1 MGKNDRFI
9 AILIGLGIWTL
20 VIFQFLE
27 PKSVTAQNEPHTHDP
42 HTHDP
47 HTHEPHTHEPHT
59 HEPHTHEE
67 HKHRNFSLLDHVH
80 SSSDISSL
88 RKDMRRLI
96 ESCVV
101 IEESISC

>member
-9 AILIGLGIWTL
+9 AIFIGLGIWTL

-27 PKSVTAQNEPHTHDP
+27 PKSVTAQNEPHTH
-42 HTHDP
+42 
-47 HTHEPHTHEPHT
+47 
-59 HEPHTHEE
+59 EPHTHEE
-67 HKHRNFSLLDHVH
+67 HQHSNFSLLDHVH

-88 RKDMRRLI
+88 RKDVRRLI

>member
-1 MGKNDRFI
+1 MRKNDRFI
-9 AILIGLGIWTL
+9 AIFIGLGIWTL

-27 PKSVTAQNEPHTHDP
+27 PKSVTAQ
-42 HTHDP
+42 
-47 HTHEPHTHEPHT
+47 HEPHTHK
-59 HEPHTHEE
+59 PHTHEE
-67 HKHRNFSLLDHVH
+67 HKHRSFSLLDHIY

>member
-1 MGKNDRFI
+1 MRKNDRFI
-9 AILIGLGIWTL
+9 AIFIGLGIWTL
-20 VIFQFLE
+20 VMFQFLE
-27 PKSVTAQNEPHTHDP
+27 PKSVAAQHEPQ
-42 HTHDP
+42 
-47 HTHEPHTHEPHT
+47 THEPHS
-59 HEPHTHEE
+59 HEE
-67 HKHRNFSLLDHVH
+67 HKHLNFSLLDHVH

>member
-1 MGKNDRFI
+1 MRKNDRFI
-9 AILIGLGIWTL
+9 AIFIGLGIWTL

-27 PKSVTAQNEPHTHDP
+27 PKSVTAQ
-42 HTHDP
+42 
-47 HTHEPHTHEPHT
+47 HEPHSHD
-59 HEPHTHEE
+59 PHTHEE
-67 HKHRNFSLLDHVH
+67 HKHRNFSLLDHIH

>member
-9 AILIGLGIWTL
+9 AIFIGLGIWTL

-27 PKSVTAQNEPHTHDP
+27 PKSVTAQ
-42 HTHDP
+42 
-47 HTHEPHTHEPHT
+47 HEPHS

>member
-1 MGKNDRFI
+1 MRKNDRFI
-9 AILIGLGIWTL
+9 AIFIDLGIWTL

-27 PKSVTAQNEPHTHDP
+27 PKSVTAQ
-42 HTHDP
+42 
-47 HTHEPHTHEPHT
+47 HEPHTHK
-59 HEPHTHEE
+59 PHTHEE
-67 HKHRNFSLLDHVH
+67 HKHRNYSLLDHIH

>member
-1 MGKNDRFI
+1 MRKNDRFI
-9 AILIGLGIWTL
+9 AIFIGLGIWTL

-27 PKSVTAQNEPHTHDP
+27 PKSVTAQ
-42 HTHDP
+42 
-47 HTHEPHTHEPHT
+47 HEPHTHEPHI
-59 HEPHTHEE
+59 HEE

>member
-1 MGKNDRFI
+1 MRKNDRFI
-9 AILIGLGIWTL
+9 AIFIGLGIWTL

-27 PKSVTAQNEPHTHDP
+27 PKSVTAQNEPHTH
-42 HTHDP
+42 
-47 HTHEPHTHEPHT
+47 EPHT
-59 HEPHTHEE
+59 
-67 HKHRNFSLLDHVH
+67 HRNFSLLDHVH

>member
-1 MGKNDRFI
+1 MLKNDRFI
-9 AILIGLGIWTL
+9 AIFIGLGIWTL

-27 PKSVTAQNEPHTHDP
+27 PKSVTAQ
-42 HTHDP
+42 
-47 HTHEPHTHEPHT
+47 HEPHTHEPHT
-59 HEPHTHEE
+59 HDD

>member
-1 MGKNDRFI
+1 MRKNDRFI
-9 AILIGLGIWTL
+9 AIFIGLGIWTL

-27 PKSVTAQNEPHTHDP
+27 PKSVTAQ
-42 HTHDP
+42 
-47 HTHEPHTHEPHT
+47 HEPHTHK
-59 HEPHTHEE
+59 PHTHEE
-67 HKHRNFSLLDHVH
+67 HKHRDFSLLDHIH

>member
-9 AILIGLGIWTL
+9 VIFIGLGIWTL
-20 VIFQFLE
+20 VISQFLE
-27 PKSVTAQNEPHTHDP
+27 PKSVTAQNEPHTH
-42 HTHDP
+42 
-47 HTHEPHTHEPHT
+47 EPHTHH
-59 HEPHTHEE
+59 
-67 HKHRNFSLLDHVH
+67 NFSLLDHVH

-101 IEESISC
+101 IEESISCL

>member
-9 AILIGLGIWTL
+9 AIFIGLGIWTL

-27 PKSVTAQNEPHTHDP
+27 PKSVTAQ
-42 HTHDP
+42 
-47 HTHEPHTHEPHT
+47 HEPHTHEPHT
-59 HEPHTHEE
+59 HEK
-67 HKHRNFSLLDHVH
+67 HKHRNFSLLDHIH

>member
-1 MGKNDRFI
+1 MRKNDRFI
-9 AILIGLGIWTL
+9 AIFIGLGIWTL

-27 PKSVTAQNEPHTHDP
+27 PKSVTAQ
-42 HTHDP
+42 
-47 HTHEPHTHEPHT
+47 HEPHT

-67 HKHRNFSLLDHVH
+67 HKHRNFSLLDHIH

-101 IEESISC
+101 IKESISC

>member
-9 AILIGLGIWTL
+9 AIFMGLGIWTL

-27 PKSVTAQNEPHTHDP
+27 PKSVTAQNEA
-42 HTHDP
+42 
-47 HTHEPHTHEPHT
+47 HT

-80 SSSDISSL
+80 SSSDIYSL

>member
-1 MGKNDRFI
+1 MRKNDRFI
-9 AILIGLGIWTL
+9 AIFIGLGIWTL

-27 PKSVTAQNEPHTHDP
+27 PKSVTAQ
-42 HTHDP
+42 
-47 HTHEPHTHEPHT
+47 HEPHP

>member
-1 MGKNDRFI
+1 MRKNDRFI
-9 AILIGLGIWTL
+9 AIFIGLGIWTL

-27 PKSVTAQNEPHTHDP
+27 PKSVTAQNEA
-42 HTHDP
+42 
-47 HTHEPHTHEPHT
+47 HT

-80 SSSDISSL
+80 SSSEISSL
-88 RKDMRRLI
+88 RKNMRRLI
-96 ESCVV
+96 ESCVI

>member
-1 MGKNDRFI
+1 MRKNDRFI
-9 AILIGLGIWTL
+9 AIFIGLGIWTL

-27 PKSVTAQNEPHTHDP
+27 QKSVTAQNEPHTH
-42 HTHDP
+42 
-47 HTHEPHTHEPHT
+47 EPHTHESHT
-59 HEPHTHEE
+59 HED
-67 HKHRNFSLLDHVH
+67 HKHRNFSLLDHIH

-96 ESCVV
+96 ESCVI

>member
-1 MGKNDRFI
+1 MRKNDRFI
-9 AILIGLGIWTL
+9 AIFIGLGIWTL
-20 VIFQFLE
+20 VISQFLE
-27 PKSVTAQNEPHTHDP
+27 PRSVTAQNES
-42 HTHDP
+42 
-47 HTHEPHTHEPHT
+47 HT

-67 HKHRNFSLLDHVH
+67 HKHRDFSLSDHVH

>member
-9 AILIGLGIWTL
+9 AIFIGLGIWTL

-27 PKSVTAQNEPHTHDP
+27 PKSVTAQNEPHTY
-42 HTHDP
+42 
-47 HTHEPHTHEPHT
+47 
-59 HEPHTHEE
+59 EPHTHEE
-67 HKHRNFSLLDHVH
+67 HRHRNFSLLDHVH

>member
-1 MGKNDRFI
+1 MRKNDRFI
-9 AILIGLGIWTL
+9 AIFIGLGIWTL

-27 PKSVTAQNEPHTHDP
+27 PKSVTAQ
-42 HTHDP
+42 
-47 HTHEPHTHEPHT
+47 HEPHT

-88 RKDMRRLI
+88 RTDMRRLI

>member
-1 MGKNDRFI
+1 MRKNDRFI
-9 AILIGLGIWTL
+9 AIFIGLGIWTL

-27 PKSVTAQNEPHTHDP
+27 PKSVTAQ
-42 HTHDP
+42 
-47 HTHEPHTHEPHT
+47 HEPHT

-67 HKHRNFSLLDHVH
+67 HRHRNFSLLDHVH

-88 RKDMRRLI
+88 RKDIRRLI

>member
-9 AILIGLGIWTL
+9 AIFVGLGIWTL

-27 PKSVTAQNEPHTHDP
+27 PKSVTAQN
-42 HTHDP
+42 
-47 HTHEPHTHEPHT
+47 EPHT

-88 RKDMRRLI
+88 RKDVRRLI

-101 IEESISC
+101 IEDSISC

>member
-9 AILIGLGIWTL
+9 AIFIGLGIWTL

-27 PKSVTAQNEPHTHDP
+27 PKSVTAQNEPHR
-42 HTHDP
+42 
-47 HTHEPHTHEPHT
+47 

>member
-9 AILIGLGIWTL
+9 AIFIGLGIWTL
-20 VIFQFLE
+20 VIFQLLE
-27 PKSVTAQNEPHTHDP
+27 PKSVTAQN
-42 HTHDP
+42 
-47 HTHEPHTHEPHT
+47 EPHT

>member
-1 MGKNDRFI
+1 MRKNDHFM
-9 AILIGLGIWTL
+9 AIFIGLGIWTL

-27 PKSVTAQNEPHTHDP
+27 PKSVTAQ
-42 HTHDP
+42 
-47 HTHEPHTHEPHT
+47 HEPHT

-67 HKHRNFSLLDHVH
+67 HKHRNFSLLDHIH
-80 SSSDISSL
+80 SFSDISSL

>member
-1 MGKNDRFI
+1 MGKNERFI
-9 AILIGLGIWTL
+9 AIFIGLGIWTL

-27 PKSVTAQNEPHTHDP
+27 PKSVTAQNEPHTH
-42 HTHDP
+42 
-47 HTHEPHTHEPHT
+47 EPHTY
-59 HEPHTHEE
+59 EE
-67 HKHRNFSLLDHVH
+67 HRHRNFSLLDHVH

-101 IEESISC
+101 IEESISCW

>member
-1 MGKNDRFI
+1 MRKNDRFI
-9 AILIGLGIWTL
+9 AIFIGLGIWTL

-27 PKSVTAQNEPHTHDP
+27 PKSVTAQ
-42 HTHDP
+42 
-47 HTHEPHTHEPHT
+47 HEPHTHK
-59 HEPHTHEE
+59 PHTHEE

>member
-1 MGKNDRFI
+1 MRKNDRFI
-9 AILIGLGIWTL
+9 AIFIGLGIWTL

-27 PKSVTAQNEPHTHDP
+27 PKSVTAQNEPHTH
-42 HTHDP
+42 
-47 HTHEPHTHEPHT
+47 
-59 HEPHTHEE
+59 EPHTHEE
-67 HKHRNFSLLDHVH
+67 HRHRNFSLLDHVH

>member
-1 MGKNDRFI
+1 MEFILDKNDRFI
-9 AILIGLGIWTL
+9 AIFIGLGIWTL

-27 PKSVTAQNEPHTHDP
+27 PKSVTAQN
-42 HTHDP
+42 
-47 HTHEPHTHEPHT
+47 EPHT

>member
-9 AILIGLGIWTL
+9 AIVIGLGIWTL

-27 PKSVTAQNEPHTHDP
+27 PKSVTAQN
-42 HTHDP
+42 
-47 HTHEPHTHEPHT
+47 EPHT

>member
-1 MGKNDRFI
+1 MRKNDRII
-9 AILIGLGIWTL
+9 AIFIGLGIWIL

-27 PKSVTAQNEPHTHDP
+27 PKSVTAQ
-42 HTHDP
+42 
-47 HTHEPHTHEPHT
+47 HEPHAHK
-59 HEPHTHEE
+59 E

>member
-9 AILIGLGIWTL
+9 AIFIGLGIWTL

-27 PKSVTAQNEPHTHDP
+27 PKSVTAQNEA
-42 HTHDP
+42 
-47 HTHEPHTHEPHT
+47 HT

-88 RKDMRRLI
+88 RKDMRRII

>member
-1 MGKNDRFI
+1 MRKNDRFI
-9 AILIGLGIWTL
+9 AIFIGLGIWTL

-27 PKSVTAQNEPHTHDP
+27 PKSVTAQ
-42 HTHDP
+42 
-47 HTHEPHTHEPHT
+47 HEPHT
-59 HEPHTHEE
+59 
-67 HKHRNFSLLDHVH
+67 HRNFSLLDHIH

>member
-1 MGKNDRFI
+1 MRKNDRLI
-9 AILIGLGIWTL
+9 AIFIGLGIWTL

-27 PKSVTAQNEPHTHDP
+27 PKSITAQN
-42 HTHDP
+42 
-47 HTHEPHTHEPHT
+47 EPHT

>member
-9 AILIGLGIWTL
+9 AIFIGLGIWTL

-27 PKSVTAQNEPHTHDP
+27 PKSVTAQNEPHTH
-42 HTHDP
+42 
-47 HTHEPHTHEPHT
+47 
-59 HEPHTHEE
+59 EE
-67 HKHRNFSLLDHVH
+67 HEHRNFSLLDHVH